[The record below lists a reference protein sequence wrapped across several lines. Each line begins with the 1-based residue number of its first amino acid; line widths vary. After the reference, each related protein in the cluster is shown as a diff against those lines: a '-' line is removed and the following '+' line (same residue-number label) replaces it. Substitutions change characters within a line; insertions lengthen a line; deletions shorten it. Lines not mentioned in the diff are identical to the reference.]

1 MPNSFMYESGMIPED
16 DPDIITDK
24 YLGKR
29 AQFIKKY
36 KEILWLR
43 ERHKSLKGFREKQ
56 KVICGK

>member
-36 KEILWLR
+36 EEIVWLR
-43 ERHKSLKGFREKQ
+43 
-56 KVICGK
+56 